1 MSECWDE
8 GGLRAYADRELPPDD
23 LTRIAAHLG
32 ACAECHGRYNE
43 IAARAVRVDSLLS
56 ALDVPAPAARPLP
69 RRWVMPAVAGA
80 VALAAA
86 VALAFALIPRRAPHA
101 QPQPVAAP
109 HAPRLERPIQAASPA
124 PESAPESK
132 PAAPVRAKTVRRV
145 KPQRVDYYL
154 ALDNDPIDTGVVMRV
169 ALEGAG
175 QADVIFDAE
184 GRARAIRP
192 VK

>member
-8 GGLRAYADRELPPDD
+8 GGLRAYADRELPPGD
-23 LTRIAAHLG
+23 LARIAAHLG

-43 IAARAVRVDSLLS
+43 IAARAARVSS
-56 ALDVPAPAARPLP
+56 MIGALDVPSLVARPMP
-69 RRWVMPAVAGA
+69 RRWVKSVAAGA
-80 VALAAA
+80 LALAAA
-86 VALAFALIPRRAPHA
+86 VALAFILIPRRAPR
-101 QPQPVAAP
+101 PQPVAAP
-109 HAPRLERPIQAASPA
+109 HTPRVERPIQASSPA
-124 PESAPESK
+124 PEPK
-132 PAAPVRAKTVRRV
+132 LGAPVQAKTVRRA
-145 KPQRVDYYL
+145 KPPRVDYYL
-154 ALDNDPIDTGVVMRV
+154 ALDDEPIDTGVVMRV

>member
-8 GGLRAYADRELPPDD
+8 GGLRAYADRELPPED

-43 IAARAVRVDSLLS
+43 IAARAARVSAMMS
-56 ALDVPAPAARPLP
+56 ALDSPPPVVRPLP

-80 VALAAA
+80 VALAAT
-86 VALAFALIPRRAPHA
+86 VALGFALIPRRTPH
-101 QPQPVAAP
+101 PEPVATP
-109 HAPRLERPIQAASPA
+109 HAPRVQHPIQAESPS

-132 PAAPVRAKTVRRV
+132 LAAPVRAKTVRRV

-169 ALEGAG
+169 AIEGAG

>member
-8 GGLRAYADRELPPDD
+8 GGLRAYADRD
-23 LTRIAAHLG
+23 LAPEDLARIAAHLG

-43 IAARAVRVDSLLS
+43 IAARAVRVASLMG
-56 ALDVPAPAARPLP
+56 ALNVPAPAARPLP

-80 VALAAA
+80 LALAAT
-86 VALAFALIPRRAPHA
+86 VALAFALIPRRAPH
-101 QPQPVAAP
+101 PQPVATP
-109 HAPRLERPIQAASPA
+109 HAPRVQHPVQAASPS
-124 PESAPESK
+124 PESTPESK
-132 PAAPVRAKTVRRV
+132 PAGPVRAKTARRA

-154 ALDNDPIDTGVVMRV
+154 ALDDQPIDTGVVMRV

>member
-8 GGLRAYADRELPPDD
+8 GGLRAYADRELPPED

-43 IAARAVRVDSLLS
+43 IAARAVRVDSLMS
-56 ALDVPAPAARPLP
+56 ALDVPAPSARPLP

-86 VALAFALIPRRAPHA
+86 VALAFALIPRRAPH
-101 QPQPVAAP
+101 PQPVAAP
-109 HAPRLERPIQAASPA
+109 HAPRVEHTIQAASPV

-132 PAAPVRAKTVRRV
+132 PAAPVRAKTIQRART
-145 KPQRVDYYL
+145 QRVDYYL
-154 ALDNDPIDTGVVMRV
+154 ALDDQPIDTGVVVRV

-175 QADVIFDAE
+175 QADVIFDAD